1 MLIDSHAHL
10 DFDKLSKN
18 LPNIV
23 ENANYNK
30 ISSILSINTKLN
42 EFNKLF
48 NLIKNYKSIWCSV
61 GEHPCNININNIP
74 NKKDIISLINEKVIA
89 IGETGLDLYYSSKN
103 IQYQL

>member
-42 EFNKLF
+42 EFYKLF
-48 NLIKNYKSIWCSV
+48 NLIKKI
-61 GEHPCNININNIP
+61 
-74 NKKDIISLINEKVIA
+74 
-89 IGETGLDLYYSSKN
+89 
-103 IQYQL
+103 